1 MLHLLRVRWC
11 VLLTVAVAVLH
22 LPETR
27 AMGEQ
32 ENRDGVAQAQEAAR
46 DQAAG
51 LAVEKV
57 VDTARAAA
65 TAMALPAHR
74 QAAAG
79 TAAAR
84 QFMERFASPVVQ
96 ERLQGERAKLAE
108 KMTATKADY
117 PKDQSGQL
125 AATEHLY
132 LFLSSSMGED
142 ALRRLMAGIARL
154 GDERIVPVFAGLPH
168 RLDDWPGNTRFF
180 QRVLQKEPT
189 CTDTAANT
197 CECVQVP
204 LRINPV
210 LFREY
215 GVTEVPTLVYD
226 NGSRTWSVQGEAEL
240 AVLLERIHKAADS
253 PALAGLIA
261 NLRGG
266 Q

>member
-1 MLHLLRVRWC
+1 MLHLLRVGLV
-11 VLLTVAVAVLH
+11 VLALLIAAQSAGASNRT
-22 LPETR
+22 
-27 AMGEQ
+27 EQ

-65 TAMALPAHR
+65 TAVALPANR

-79 TAAAR
+79 DAAAR
-84 QFMERFASPVVQ
+84 QVMERFAAPAVQ
-96 ERLQGERAKLAE
+96 EWLQGEQAKVAE
-108 KMTATKADY
+108 TLKATKADD
-117 PKDQSGQL
+117 PQQQTSHLG
-125 AATEHLY
+125 TSEHLY

-142 ALRRLMAGIARL
+142 ALRRLLAGIAGL
-154 GDERIVPVFAGLPH
+154 GGEQIVPVFAGLPH
-168 RLDDWPGNTRFF
+168 GLDDWPGNTRFF

-189 CTDTAANT
+189 CRDTAANN
-197 CECVQVP
+197 CERLQVP
-204 LRINPV
+204 LRINPA

-215 GVTEVPTLVYD
+215 QISAVPTLVYD
-226 NGSRTWSVQGEAEL
+226 NGSRAWSVQGEAEL
-240 AVLLERIHKAADS
+240 VVLLERIHKAADS

-261 NLRGG
+261 SLRGG

>member
-1 MLHLLRVRWC
+1 MLHLLRVGLV
-11 VLLTVAVAVLH
+11 VLALLIAAQPTGAGNR
-22 LPETR
+22 T
-27 AMGEQ
+27 EQ

-51 LAVEKV
+51 LAVEKMV
-57 VDTARAAA
+57 ETARAAA
-65 TAMALPAHR
+65 TAMALPVHR

-79 TAAAR
+79 EAAAR
-84 QFMERFASPVVQ
+84 QVMERFASPAVQ
-96 ERLQGERAKLAE
+96 ERLQGEQAKVAE
-108 KMTATKADY
+108 ALKAIQADD
-117 PKDQSGQL
+117 PKDQSSQI

-132 LFLSSSMGED
+132 LFLSSSMPED
-142 ALRRLMAGIARL
+142 ALRRLLAGTARL

-168 RLDDWPGNTRFF
+168 GLDDWPGNTRFF

-189 CTDTAANT
+189 CRDTDANT
-197 CECVQVP
+197 CERLQVP
-204 LRINPV
+204 LWINPE
-210 LFREY
+210 LFRQY

-240 AVLLERIHKAADS
+240 AVLLERIHKAADR
-253 PALAGLIA
+253 PALACLIA

>member
-1 MLHLLRVRWC
+1 MLHLLRVGLV
-11 VLLTVAVAVLH
+11 VLALLIAVQPAGASNR
-22 LPETR
+22 T
-27 AMGEQ
+27 EQ
-32 ENRDGVAQAQEAAR
+32 ESKDGVAQAQEAAR

-65 TAMALPAHR
+65 TTMELPANR

-84 QFMERFASPVVQ
+84 QVMERFASPAVQ
-96 ERLQGERAKLAE
+96 KRLQGERAKVAE
-108 KMTATKADY
+108 TLKATQAGD
-117 PKDQSGQL
+117 PKQQTSQL
-125 AATEHLY
+125 ATSEHLY

-142 ALRRLMAGIARL
+142 ALRRLLAGTARL
-154 GDERIVPVFAGLPH
+154 GDEQVVPVFAGLPH
-168 RLDDWPGNTRFF
+168 GLDDWPSNTRFF

-189 CTDTAANT
+189 CRDTDANS
-197 CECVQVP
+197 CERVQVP

-210 LFREY
+210 LFRQY

-226 NGSRTWSVQGEAEL
+226 NGSRAWSVQGEAQL

-261 NLRGG
+261 SLRGG

>member
-1 MLHLLRVRWC
+1 MLHLLRVGL
-11 VLLTVAVAVLH
+11 VVMALLIAAQSTGARNR
-22 LPETR
+22 T
-27 AMGEQ
+27 EQ

-79 TAAAR
+79 AAAAR
-84 QFMERFASPVVQ
+84 QVMERFASPAVQ
-96 ERLQGERAKLAE
+96 KRLQGEQARIAG
-108 KMTATKADY
+108 KMTATRADD
-117 PKDQSGQL
+117 PKDQSSQL
-125 AATEHLY
+125 LATEHLY
-132 LFLSSSMGED
+132 LFLSSSMNED
-142 ALRRLMAGIARL
+142 ALRRLLAGIGRL
-154 GDERIVPVFAGLPH
+154 GDEQIVPVFAGLPH
-168 RLDDWPGNTRFF
+168 GIDNWPGNTRFF
-180 QRVLQKEPT
+180 QQVLQKEPT
-189 CTDTAANT
+189 CRDTATNT
-197 CECVQVP
+197 CERLQVP

-210 LFREY
+210 LFRQY

-226 NGSRTWSVQGEAEL
+226 NGSRTWSVQGEAQL
-240 AVLLERIHKAADS
+240 AVLLERIHKASDS

-261 NLRGG
+261 SLRGG